1 MNHGQLI
8 DFFGST
14 TKAAASLGVQK
25 STISK
30 FKPGASQ
37 FSRLDSPHQLR
48 AMNLSGGILVPDETA
63 LELAKNIFP
72 CGVSSSPLAA
82 LLDKTA

>member
-1 MNHGQLI
+1 MDHGQLI

-37 FSRLDSPHQLR
+37 FSRLDSPI
-48 AMNLSGGILVPDETA
+48 NFEP
-63 LELAKNIFP
+63 
-72 CGVSSSPLAA
+72 
-82 LLDKTA
+82 